1 MILEQILTSLWFIL
15 PAYFANAAPV
25 FVKIITKPHPLDR
38 GKLFFDKKPI
48 LGKGKTIEGF
58 LFAVIIGI
66 VVGFIQSNFNH
77 LIPTAEIKMTVTLA
91 FILAFGAMF
100 GDIFASFLKRRAGFK
115 RGESVF
121 LLDQL
126 DFVIMA
132 LLFATVVVSP
142 PLYVWVIL
150 MIITPLANLLS
161 NVLAYVLKLKDVW
174 W

>member
-1 MILEQILTSLWFIL
+1 MITEYLLSSLWFIL

-25 FVKIITKPHPLDR
+25 FVKLITKPHPLDGGR
-38 GKLFFDKKPI
+38 LFFDKKPI

-58 LFAVIIGI
+58 LFAVIIG
-66 VVGFIQSNFNH
+66 VLVGFIQFNSNY
-77 LIPTAEIKMTVTLA
+77 LVPTIEIKMTITLA
-91 FILAFGAMF
+91 FLLSFGAMF
-100 GDIFASFLKRRAGFK
+100 GDLFASFLKRRLGFK

-132 LLFATVVVSP
+132 LLFASVIVSP
-142 PLYVWVIL
+142 PLYMWAIL
-150 MIITPLANLLS
+150 MIITPLTNLVS
-161 NVLAYVLKLKDVW
+161 NVLAYALKLKDVW

>member
-1 MILEQILTSLWFIL
+1 MITEYLISSLWFIL

-25 FVKIITKPHPLDR
+25 FVKMITKPHPLDGGR
-38 GKLFFDKKPI
+38 LFFDKKPI

-58 LFAVIIGI
+58 LFAVIIGVI
-66 VVGFIQSNFNH
+66 IGSIQLNLNH
-77 LIPTAEIKMTVTLA
+77 LVPFAEIKMTITLA
-91 FILAFGAMF
+91 FLLAFGAMF
-100 GDIFASFLKRRAGFK
+100 GDLFASFLKRRLGFK
-115 RGESVF
+115 RGDSVF

-132 LLFATVVVSP
+132 LLFASIIVSP

-161 NVLAYVLKLKDVW
+161 NVLAYTLKLKDVW